1 MRLSFQ
7 KPENSRYNVIYT
19 EPENSIRK
27 LSREAYS
34 NLEYLQTAQNA
45 IDETLESTS
54 RLKQNEKTKKPNR
67 KISTVSF
74 DLPNDYRTGNASL
87 VQMEQ

>member
-1 MRLSFQ
+1 MRLFFQ
-7 KPENSRYNVIYT
+7 KPENSRYNIIYT

-54 RLKQNEKTKKPNR
+54 RLKQNR
-67 KISTVSF
+67 KNEEAESKNI
-74 DLPNDYRTGNASL
+74 DGL
-87 VQMEQ
+87 V